1 MWMQQQHA
9 PCFGWQTQI
18 QAFVYAHVSNYEREI
33 TKGPYDN
40 GMQVTKISKVIAKN
54 LFQIANNFFN
64 YRRRILIYTPKNG
77 SKPTFFPKDKYVSKQ
92 VHKTYSENEQLKQT
106 QFENI
111 QFISKERGSKDN

>member
-40 GMQVTKISKVIAKN
+40 GM
-54 LFQIANNFFN
+54 
-64 YRRRILIYTPKNG
+64 
-77 SKPTFFPKDKYVSKQ
+77 
-92 VHKTYSENEQLKQT
+92 
-106 QFENI
+106 
-111 QFISKERGSKDN
+111 